1 MLIMARQTETLQVRL
16 QQDPFCIPTG
26 PHDDGIGYPC
36 KVSSFAPVILDSP
49 VVFHLYL
56 PVLFP
61 DEVLK
66 IHAEHLGH
74 FLALQSI
81 PKVNDDL
88 ESTLFHGLCRLFTSE
103 RVLEVYAQTV
113 GDPPCDPEGL
123 PCGQRLEDC
132 ENDAGEPPRVFA
144 SFTKSTAKQNV
155 LALLRG
161 LLSLFNKTDL
171 VEEIPHT
178 PGHEP
183 EHMLFL
189 YLIQLMVVFVSS
201 QMPETDLATIMS
213 VASSVFLETNLCHPL
228 CAATLL
234 KPMFVPYYQQQSSR
248 PKKKADGKPLAE
260 GAPRVACY
268 RLFTGYVLNDKG
280 EDVSTSGDLEWTER
294 SILNRVQ
301 GWKLQERDN
310 RKLWF
315 VAPQMGDRVTMIKT
329 EALQLMGGQI
339 GEKAVKIAECL
350 VCDNVMAYMQSSV
363 IGTLRN
369 MLPCH
374 ANSEFDEPVMATVNF
389 SMTKLSEAIRHQSR
403 NLWSKLRTRTKSC
416 LCVTGVGFAGQD
428 SGAVLHFGR
437 VFTGSEEKRLQG
449 QGSYGTFTSVVLG
462 TGETMMSNM
471 LFAAYSLQPPPA
483 NKGVRATLASPYKPV
498 PRRAD
503 TVTDVYMYAR
513 YHHRLNSG
521 EFTEVAHVKPA
532 KDSPQANMVMETT
545 LTPNSKYK
553 VTAVHGALPMCGLTL
568 ALTVRQTMIMV
579 TGFLCAEIARCIYG
593 TKSGDMMTVCR
604 SITALSM
611 SCKFK
616 LPKSDDQETL
626 NTLKTPFGELLKVTG
641 PMFGNSSNRARLD
654 LNALEWLDAK
664 DYRLPEYLRTS
675 LNMLGDTRQQVE
687 QIMRDKNMSY
697 NRVVFLSDNSRM
709 SMTQLYENEKGM
721 VNAPLM
727 AMCNMRLFTNNTKS
741 YAACKFSNKGG
752 YYLVNVFSNTCIKT
766 QLYHRDD
773 SLELQCLMR
782 PTQSTVDEVM
792 ESIAKEVSFT
802 VPRIDI
808 NRVRMLAVDLR
819 AEDFESLI
827 CAIEKK
833 NIQVTGLVS
842 LPSASAKKPSPSP
855 ASQTSTQ
862 ARDEADRNNNRRAD
876 YSLKRKDREEEEP
889 ANSLSG
895 GNKSSKIAHVSAS
908 NAALDSYGETERSA
922 PAELSV
928 VDDSDADCGYDDSD

>member
-1 MLIMARQTETLQVRL
+1 MARQTETLQVRL

-81 PKVNDDL
+81 PKVNVDL
-88 ESTLFHGLCRLFTSE
+88 ESTLFHGLCRLFTRE
-103 RVLEVYAQTV
+103 RVLAVYAQTT
-113 GDPPCDPEGL
+113 GDPPCDPEDL
-123 PCGQRLEDC
+123 PCGQRLEDY
-132 ENDAGEPPRVFA
+132 ENNDAEPPRVFA
-144 SFTKSTAKQNV
+144 SFTKSKAKQSV
-155 LALLRG
+155 LALLQG

-171 VEEIPHT
+171 IEKEIPHT
-178 PGHEP
+178 PGQEP

-213 VASSVFLETNLCHPL
+213 VASSVFLETNLRHPL

-234 KPMFVPYYQQQSSR
+234 KPMFVPYYEQQSSR
-248 PKKKADGKPLAE
+248 SKKTADRKSLAE
-260 GAPRVACY
+260 RTPRVAGY

-301 GWKLQERDN
+301 GWKLQERDA
-310 RKLWF
+310 RKL
-315 VAPQMGDRVTMIKT
+315 
-329 EALQLMGGQI
+329 
-339 GEKAVKIAECL
+339 C
-350 VCDNVMAYMQSSV
+350 
-363 IGTLRN
+363 
-369 MLPCH
+369 
-374 ANSEFDEPVMATVNF
+374 EFDEPVMATVNF

-437 VFTGSEEKRLQG
+437 VFTGSEEKRLHG

-462 TGETMMSNM
+462 VMEETMMSNM

-483 NKGVRATLASPYKPV
+483 NKGARATLASPYKPV
-498 PRRAD
+498 LRRAD

-532 KDSPQANMVMETT
+532 KESPVANMLTEPT
-545 LTPNSKYK
+545 LTPNSKYQL
-553 VTAVHGALPMCGLTL
+553 TAVHGALPMCGLTL
-568 ALTVRQTMIMV
+568 ALTLRQTMIMV
-579 TGFLCAEIARCIYG
+579 TGFLCVEMARCIYG

-611 SCKFK
+611 CCKFK
-616 LPKSDDQETL
+616 LPKNDNQETL
-626 NTLKTPFGELLKVTG
+626 NTLATPFGKLLKLTG
-641 PMFGNSSNRARLD
+641 PMFSNASNRGRLD
-654 LNALEWLDAK
+654 LNALEWLEAE
-664 DYRLPEYLRTS
+664 DYRLPEYIRTS
-675 LNMLGDTRQQVE
+675 LNMLGDTRQLVE
-687 QIMRDKNMSY
+687 KIMRENSLSY
-697 NRVVFLSDNSRM
+697 NRVVFLSNNSRM

-721 VNAPLM
+721 VHAPLL
-727 AMCNMRLFTNNTKS
+727 AMCNMRLFTNSTKS
-741 YAACKFSNKGG
+741 YAACKFSNKGS

-773 SLELQCLMR
+773 SSELQCLMR
-782 PTQSTVDEVM
+782 PTQSTVDDVLENI
-792 ESIAKEVSFT
+792 EKEVSFT

-808 NRVRMLAVDLR
+808 DRVRMLAVDLS

-833 NIQVTGLVS
+833 HIQVTGLFS

-855 ASQTSTQ
+855 ASQTSTR
-862 ARDEADRNNNRRAD
+862 AREEADRSDNRRAE
-876 YSLKRKDREEEEP
+876 YSLKRKDRDEEEP
-889 ANSLSG
+889 ANSLSS

-908 NAALDSYGETERSA
+908 NVARDSYGETEHSA

-928 VDDSDADCGYDDSD
+928 VDDSDAECGYDDSD